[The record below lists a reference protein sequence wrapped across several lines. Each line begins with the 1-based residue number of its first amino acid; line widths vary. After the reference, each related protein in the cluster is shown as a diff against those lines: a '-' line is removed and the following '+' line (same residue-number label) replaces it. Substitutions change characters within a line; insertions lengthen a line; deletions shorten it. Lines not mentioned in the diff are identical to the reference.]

1 MNAEVESDV
10 VRYTAMM
17 IAMHYTARPV
27 WLSAVVAIDT
37 TSG

>member
-1 MNAEVESDV
+1 MNADVDSDV

-17 IAMHYTARPV
+17 IAMHSTARPV
-27 WLSAVVAIDT
+27 WFSDVLAIDT